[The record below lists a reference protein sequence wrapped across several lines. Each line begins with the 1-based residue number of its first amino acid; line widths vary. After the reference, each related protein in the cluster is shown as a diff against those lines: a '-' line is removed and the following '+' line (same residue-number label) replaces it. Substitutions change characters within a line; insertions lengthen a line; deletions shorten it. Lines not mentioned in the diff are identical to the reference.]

1 MGILPYFRR
10 ILRDDVHILHPKEE
24 LGILADA
31 ESVRYV
37 ISSRERKGEEG
48 KEYLCTVFVGD
59 VEVVEIDDG
68 VDKEEVKTK
77 AAEMAV
83 KTLKERELQAQS
95 HGDNVGG
102 IQQAATLD
110 VEITDE

>member
-24 LGILADA
+24 LGVLADA

-37 ISSRERKGEEG
+37 ISEREREGGEG

-59 VEVVEIDDG
+59 LQIVDVDDG
-68 VDKEEVKTK
+68 VNKEEIKTK

-83 KTLKERELQAQS
+83 TILKEKKLRAKSQGEVDESEPQ
-95 HGDNVGG
+95 
-102 IQQAATLD
+102 TTMD
-110 VEITDE
+110 VEMMEG